1 MPIEYD
7 IIDDKRLVLAKG
19 SGVISSVDIIEHL
32 YRLAADSRYTAPM
45 KKLVDYRFIEDIQ
58 ISPEEAQE
66 IAQKK
71 RSYSSTFCGE
81 RCAFVSPEDGTYGT
95 SRVHQALSE
104 SSNTNTE
111 VFRQIEEALEWLDVT
126 LDMSLE

>member
-71 RSYSSTFCGE
+71 RSYSNTVVRDVLLYHRRME
-81 RCAFVSPEDGTYGT
+81 PM
-95 SRVHQALSE
+95 ALHE
-104 SSNTNTE
+104 CIRHL
-111 VFRQIEEALEWLDVT
+111 VRAVT
-126 LDMSLE
+126 ATRKFLGKLRML